1 MAKENKTQIE
11 VSLETRK
18 KLTNLKLIER
28 DSYDAVIQRLL
39 DGIKNEQLFNN
50 KEAILRLI
58 PLETHE
64 GEEFDIANFIKDDRF
79 KLKKL

>member
-39 DGIKNEQLFNN
+39 DGIKNE
-50 KEAILRLI
+50 
-58 PLETHE
+58 
-64 GEEFDIANFIKDDRF
+64 
-79 KLKKL
+79 